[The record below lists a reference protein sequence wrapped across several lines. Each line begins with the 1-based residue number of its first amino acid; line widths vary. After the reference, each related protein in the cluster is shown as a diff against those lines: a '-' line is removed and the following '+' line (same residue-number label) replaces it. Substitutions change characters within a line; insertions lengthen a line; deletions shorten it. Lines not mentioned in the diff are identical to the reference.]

1 MGKIFG
7 DHTARIGKG
16 ILGLYERDPMFS
28 LIEEI
33 LL

>member
-7 DHTARIGKG
+7 DYAVGIGKG
-16 ILGLYERDPMFS
+16 ILSLCKCNPMFS